1 MYMSSQELPGPITGW
16 EGGGGKIVYTVQS
29 VRLYLHS
36 AVNLNTKLIRNQQE
50 TVRYIKE
57 RSGA

>member
-1 MYMSSQELPGPITGW
+1 MRPQELPGPITGW
-16 EGGGGKIVYTVQS
+16 GGGKCGKIVH
-29 VRLYLHS
+29 R

-57 RSGA
+57 RSGT